1 MNWLRSKITEITS
14 NLYSTVKNWFYGD
27 QPKEE
32 ESAVQALKEQVAQ
45 LNDLVSNLVAKI
57 NQQQQVI
64 NTLQQSIAQVPSAPE
79 YAPVTTPE
87 MLERRKRM
95 QEQFVKRKELSKKV
109 LKELGEKKWDE
120 YIS

>member
-1 MNWLRSKITEITS
+1 MNWLRSKITETTS

-32 ESAVQALKEQVAQ
+32 ESTVQALKEQVAQ

-64 NTLQQSIAQVPSAPE
+64 NTLQQSIAQAPSAPEKLLPPPAPE

-87 MLERRKRM
+87 MLE
-95 QEQFVKRKELSKKV
+95 
-109 LKELGEKKWDE
+109 
-120 YIS
+120 